1 MTEKDQQNQEIK
13 DSNDEILVTDSGDEA
28 TAEDKKEVCFNYQE
42 VDKMMAVIEEKNRLL
57 DESTER
63 MKRLQADF
71 DNFRRRTRQEKED
84 LANVVVQTLIL
95 ELLPILD
102 NFERALATAATQ
114 DAAGIKSGV
123 EMIHRQIT
131 TVLEK
136 NGLERIVAVG
146 EMFNPELHEAVMRVE
161 DSEQEE
167 GTIIEEFQKGYVV
180 RGKVIRPSMVKVVGH

>member
-13 DSNDEILVTDSGDEA
+13 DSNDEILVSDSGDEA